1 MRIRR
6 NRIEQL
12 IESLLD
18 LRSKINREQNQTKE
32 EMILK
37 SEKEIIRSRLK
48 VIERENENQKG
59 YRSKGNRKKAITLP
73 RGVVLKE
80 EKMVMM
86 SWRKIFQLIFLI
98 ILKRKII

>member
-59 YRSKGNRKKAITLP
+59 YRSKAPIQ
-73 RGVVLKE
+73 
-80 EKMVMM
+80 
-86 SWRKIFQLIFLI
+86 QLHGCFN
-98 ILKRKII
+98 

>member
-37 SEKEIIRSRLK
+37 SEKEIIRSREK
-48 VIERENENQKG
+48 TKI
-59 YRSKGNRKKAITLP
+59 KKAIDQ
-73 RGVVLKE
+73 RGIE
-80 EKMVMM
+80 
-86 SWRKIFQLIFLI
+86 R
-98 ILKRKII
+98 RR

>member
-80 EKMVMM
+80 EKMFWDARLFLRPFVDG
-86 SWRKIFQLIFLI
+86 IFQEDAS
-98 ILKRKII
+98 